1 MEKAIEIFKNA
12 LELEVEAGIFYE
24 KAAEITE
31 DDESRMVFLELSDM
45 EDGHAHRI
53 IERFKNTPF
62 GQAFDADSWLEEL
75 ERESEKNMEVKVSDL
90 MDQGDMQAILKSAIK
105 MEEEARDTY
114 KRLSGSF
121 SDPEDVAYCSDLA
134 KEEQAHVNS
143 LTQLLRS
150 IDMDP
155 EDRPEL

>member
-12 LELEVEAGIFYE
+12 LELEVEAEIFYE
-24 KAAEITE
+24 KAAEVTD

-53 IERFKNTPF
+53 LERFKNTPF
-62 GQAFDADSWLEEL
+62 GQSFDADNWLEEL
-75 ERESEKNMEVKVSDL
+75 ERVSEKNMEVKVSDL
-90 MDQGDMQAILKSAIK
+90 IDQGDMRAILKSAIK
-105 MEEEARDTY
+105 MEEEARDNY
-114 KRLSGSF
+114 QRLSERF
-121 SDPEDVAYCSDLA
+121 NDPDDVAYCADLA
-134 KEEQAHVNS
+134 NEEQKHVNS

-155 EDRPEL
+155 DDRPEL

>member
-12 LELEVEAGIFYE
+12 LELEVNAEIFYE
-24 KAAEITE
+24 KAAEITD

-62 GQAFDADSWLEEL
+62 GQAFDADSWLKEL
-75 ERESEKNMEVKVSDL
+75 ETTSEKNMEVKVSDL
-90 MDQGDMQAILKSAIK
+90 INQGDMRAILESAIK
-105 MEEEARDTY
+105 MEEEARDNY
-114 KRLSGSF
+114 KRLSEKF
-121 SDPEDVAYCSDLA
+121 SDPDDIAYCSDLA
-134 KEEQAHVNS
+134 NEEQKHVNS
-143 LTQLLRS
+143 LMQLLRS
-150 IDMDP
+150 IDMEP

>member
-12 LELEVEAGIFYE
+12 LELEVEAEIFYE
-24 KAAEITE
+24 KAAEVTD

-62 GQAFDADSWLEEL
+62 GQSFDADNWLEEL
-75 ERESEKNMEVKVSDL
+75 ERVSEKNMEVKVSDL
-90 MDQGDMQAILKSAIK
+90 IDQGDMRAILESAIK
-105 MEEEARDTY
+105 MEEKARDNY
-114 KRLSGSF
+114 KRLSERF
-121 SDPEDVAYCSDLA
+121 NDPDDIAYCADLA
-134 KEEQAHVNS
+134 NEEQKHVNS
-143 LTQLLRS
+143 LIQLLRS

>member
-12 LELEVEAGIFYE
+12 LEMEVEAEIFYE

-53 IERFKNTPF
+53 VERFKNTPF
-62 GQAFDADSWLEEL
+62 GQAFDAESWLKEVEE
-75 ERESEKNMEVKVSDL
+75 EGSKHIEVKVTDL
-90 MDQGDMQAILKSAIK
+90 VDQGDMRAILKSAIK
-105 MEEEARDTY
+105 MEEEARDNY
-114 KRLSGSF
+114 KRLSESF
-121 SDPEDVAYCSDLA
+121 TDPEDVAYCNDLA
-134 KEEQAHVNS
+134 EEEQSHVNS
-143 LTQLLRS
+143 LRQLLQS
-150 IDMDP
+150 LDMDP